1 MVRLPV
7 LRVLLL
13 SGLSV
18 IAGLPAFA
26 STVERVAS
34 FEHSAL
40 LAAARSTAVG
50 GRLRVEAVPLGV
62 GGKESVQSFELERF
76 EVFTPKARIVVHTDA
91 GEKLLP
97 VPANVYL
104 RGTLAGD
111 PSSRVMVSVLET
123 GEIRGLVTA
132 AGGYWLLG
140 AEAGESLLQA
150 RAIDTRREL
159 EDTDG
164 GFRCELDSAGPEAF
178 RADAEAFAAGRKA
191 PRAAGAK
198 TVRGTFDHTAVIAI
212 ETDQEFL
219 NLGAIGGNTTTATN
233 YIADLVAYASIIY
246 TEEVQTSWSLG
257 HVSLWTTTD
266 PYAQTGACGLLELGR
281 EWNLNNTGIDRTVA
295 HFLSGKNT
303 NSGIAWVGVLCRAP
317 FSTSPANLGTT
328 CNAPVSG
335 TGNYGGDYGFT
346 AGVDA
351 NFNINS
357 PSVVWDILAFTHEI
371 GHNFN
376 SPHTHCYQNLN
387 GNSAE
392 IDRCFGSQTGTG
404 CYMGSTSL
412 PANCPGN
419 GQSCGTIMSYCHLLS
434 PGTSNTS
441 LNLGLGHPYGVAPE
455 RVPNR
460 MREHVEAIAAGNPSC
475 LAPLN
480 LDSIFAD
487 GFESGST
494 ANWI

>member
-1 MVRLPV
+1 M
-7 LRVLLL
+7 
-13 SGLSV
+13 
-18 IAGLPAFA
+18 
-26 STVERVAS
+26 
-34 FEHSAL
+34 
-40 LAAARSTAVG
+40 
-50 GRLRVEAVPLGV
+50 
-62 GGKESVQSFELERF
+62 
-76 EVFTPKARIVVHTDA
+76 HTDA

-164 GFRCELDSAGPEAF
+164 GFRCELDSAGQEVF
-178 RADAEAFAAGRKA
+178 RAEAEALAGTRASRPASAKAGR
-191 PRAAGAK
+191 G
-198 TVRGTFDHTAVIAI
+198 VFDHTAVIAV

-233 YIADLVAYASIIY
+233 YIADLVAYASIILPRRCRPPGRS
-246 TEEVQTSWSLG
+246 VMS
-257 HVSLWTTTD
+257 
-266 PYAQTGACGLLELGR
+266 ACGPPPILTRRPVPAACSNSAASGTSTIRALNGR
-281 EWNLNNTGIDRTVA
+281 WRISSAAKTPTPG
-295 HFLSGKNT
+295 
-303 NSGIAWVGVLCRAP
+303 
-317 FSTSPANLGTT
+317 SPGWSALPGAVFDESANLGTT

-392 IDRCFGSQTGTG
+392 IDRCYGSQSGTG
-404 CYMGSTSL
+404 CYTGATSL

-419 GQSCGTIMSYCHLLS
+419 GQGCGTIMSYCHLIS
-434 PGTSNTS
+434 PGNSNTS

-487 GFESGST
+487 GFESGT
-494 ANWI
+494 IANWI

>member
-1 MVRLPV
+1 MVRHSV
-7 LRVLLL
+7 LRASTLL
-13 SGLSV
+13 GLSLLV
-18 IAGLPAFA
+18 VCLPAFA
-26 STVERVAS
+26 VSSERIAS
-34 FEHSAL
+34 FESSAL
-40 LAAARSTAVG
+40 IAASRATPVG
-50 GRLRVEAVPLGV
+50 GGLRVEAVPLALES
-62 GGKESVQSFELERF
+62 KERLQVLALERF

-104 RGTLAGD
+104 RGTVAGE
-111 PSSRVMVSVLET
+111 PGSRVMMSVLET
-123 GEIRGLVTA
+123 GEIRGLVTS
-132 AGGYWLLG
+132 AGRYWLLG
-140 AEAGESLLQA
+140 AETGESLLQA
-150 RAIDTRREL
+150 RPVDTQREL

-164 GFRCELDSAGPEAF
+164 GFFCELDAMGREAF
-178 RADAEAFAAGRKA
+178 RSETEDAAGIQ
-191 PRAAGAK
+191 AGRTAGVQA
-198 TVRGTFDHTAVIAI
+198 TRGLFDHTAVIAI

-219 NLGAIGGNTTTATN
+219 SLGAIGGNTITATN

-246 TEEVQTSWSLG
+246 TEEVQTSWALG

-281 EWNLNNTGIDRTVA
+281 HWNLNNTGVDRTVA

-303 NSGIAWVGVLCRAP
+303 NAGIAWVGVLCRAP
-317 FSTSPANLGTT
+317 FSTSPSQLGVS
-328 CNAPVSG
+328 CAAPVSG

-346 AGVDA
+346 AGIDA

-357 PSVVWDILAFTHEI
+357 PSIVWDILAFTHEI

-376 SPHTHCYQNLN
+376 SPHTHCYQTLG
-387 GNSAE
+387 GNASE
-392 IDRCFGSQTGTG
+392 IDRC
-404 CYMGSTSL
+404 STSTASNCYNGATSAV
-412 PANCPGN
+412 PANCPGT
-419 GQSCGTIMSYCHLLS
+419 GQGCGTIMSYCHLF
-434 PGTSNTS
+434 GNSNTS

-460 MREHVEAIAAGNPSC
+460 MRDHVEAIAAGNPSC

-480 LDSIFAD
+480 VDVVFQD
-487 GFESGST
+487 GFESGNI

>member
-7 LRVLLL
+7 LRVLLS
-13 SGLSV
+13 SGLAV
-18 IAGLPAFA
+18 LAGLPVFA
-26 STVERVAS
+26 SNVERVAS

-50 GRLRVEAVPLGV
+50 GTLRVEAVPLVV
-62 GGKESVQSFELERF
+62 GGKESAQVLALERF

-140 AEAGESLLQA
+140 AEAGQSLLQA
-150 RAIDTRREL
+150 RAIDSQREL
-159 EDTDG
+159 EESDG
-164 GFRCELDSAGPEAF
+164 GFRCELDSAGQEAF
-178 RADAEAFAAGRKA
+178 RSEAQALAGKRASRPASAKAGR
-191 PRAAGAK
+191 G
-198 TVRGTFDHTAVIAI
+198 VFDHTAVIAI

-219 NLGAIGGNTTTATN
+219 SLGAIGGNTTTATN

-246 TEEVQTSWSLG
+246 TEEVQTSWALG

-281 EWNLNNTGIDRTVA
+281 HWNINNTGVERTVA

-303 NSGIAWVGVLCRAP
+303 NAGIAWVGVLCRAP
-317 FSTSPANLGTT
+317 FSTSPSQLGTT
-328 CNAPVSG
+328 CAAPVSG

-376 SPHTHCYQNLN
+376 SPHTHCYQGLN
-387 GNSAE
+387 GNAAE
-392 IDRCFGSQTGTG
+392 IDRCYGSQSGTG
-404 CYMGSTSL
+404 CYMGTTSL
-412 PANCPGN
+412 PSGCPGS
-419 GQSCGTIMSYCHLLS
+419 GQGCGTIMSYCHLIS
-434 PGTSNTS
+434 PFNSNTS

-460 MREHVEAIAAGNPSC
+460 MRDHVEATAASNPSC

-480 LDSIFAD
+480 VDSIFAD